1 MKKGTNQTYVLEIKQ
16 ILNSAR
22 KKAYS
27 AVNTAMIEAYWL
39 VGKRIVEEEQNGNK
53 KANYGKEILVNLS
66 NELLADL
73 GKGYSVTNLKSFRI
87 FYLSFPDLIQIRQTL
102 SGEFNAIGQTLSAQ
116 FEKPVSSRL
125 SEFINWSHYQL
136 IMRVKD

>member
-1 MKKGTNQTYVLEIKQ
+1 MMKATNQTYVLEIKQ

-53 KANYGKEILVNLS
+53 NISIKGYILKLGNNSVVGKTCEHSKNRIVLKLTTS
-66 NELLADL
+66 NE
-73 GKGYSVTNLKSFRI
+73 
-87 FYLSFPDLIQIRQTL
+87 QT
-102 SGEFNAIGQTLSAQ
+102 
-116 FEKPVSSRL
+116 
-125 SEFINWSHYQL
+125 QL
-136 IMRVKD
+136 